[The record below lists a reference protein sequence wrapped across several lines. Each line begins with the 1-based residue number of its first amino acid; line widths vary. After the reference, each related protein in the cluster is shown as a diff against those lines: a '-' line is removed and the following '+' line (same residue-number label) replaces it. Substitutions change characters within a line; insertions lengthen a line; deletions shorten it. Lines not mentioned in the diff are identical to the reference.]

1 MSADGDCGGVGFYP
15 GSRSSRSTRPI
26 QPLPL
31 PTAHSANIA
40 GSDPSGSSGSCTV
53 TLPEKSQ
60 KKSTGK
66 RWDVLRCCGDVL
78 FIEFVY
84 DSWRRRSNHL
94 PISDL
99 HIFVDPIKPA
109 WEDPLNGGWGKWTI
123 QLKKRLAN
131 RGLWET
137 LIFSLVGGGLEKLIA
152 NPDSLS
158 NDKQSPTRE
167 HKEICGAVLSIR
179 RGDDILAVWHRTGA
193 LDVGGDGKMV
203 KHVKLALQT
212 VLQLPLNCHL
222 VYKLNADCLSS
233 NVAVSMTT
241 IPPNIQRNPPT
252 TTTTAVIIIIITTNS
267 TNTTSKNKA
276 KSSPTNPTTISNRP
290 IARPLASTSEPAN
303 HAKSAVTHP
312 ISAESAPS
320 DPRLAPLPRLLIE
333 EPSKPARNSHHVSH
347 VSHKSNAC

>member
-26 QPLPL
+26 RPLPL

-66 RWDVLRCCGDVL
+66 RWDVLRCCGDIL

-233 NVAVSMTT
+233 NVA
-241 IPPNIQRNPPT
+241 
-252 TTTTAVIIIIITTNS
+252 
-267 TNTTSKNKA
+267 
-276 KSSPTNPTTISNRP
+276 
-290 IARPLASTSEPAN
+290 
-303 HAKSAVTHP
+303 SAVTHP